1 MIHDM
6 TPATTPKEKIA
17 AALRAAL
24 EKMPFDTALRE
35 KALAHPIRVEYPEKK
50 FGDYASPVAMELARI
65 LKKNPLEIAE
75 GIKAAFP
82 TKTDFE
88 KIEVLRPGFLN
99 FALSDTARERAVRDI
114 HSAASYG
121 SGNKKL
127 SGKILLEFVSAN
139 PTGPLHVGHGRWAA
153 IGDTLARVLRHAGF
167 EVETEFYVNDAG
179 VQVGKLRESVKAVK
193 EGRSVPEDGYR
204 GAYIEDLKQVS
215 EDPVEYFLRTQKETL
230 LKIQSSF
237 DRYFRETSLHESGRV
252 AETVEDLK
260 KRGAT
265 YESEGALWFKTT
277 AYGDDKDR
285 VLVKSDKALTYFAV
299 DIAYHGDKVRRGYS
313 RLINIF
319 GADHHGYTGR
329 LGAAIAVLSEG
340 KTKLDIVIGQL
351 VSLFRGGEP
360 VRMSK
365 RTGDVVT
372 LDEVIEE
379 IGPDATRFFLAMGRA
394 ATALEFDLEVAKKK
408 EADNPVYYVQ
418 YAHARISSVFKKA
431 AELGIQ
437 AVSEKDFSY
446 NCVRGELADELTGMM
461 LRFPDE
467 IAEMSRSLEIHH
479 LPHYLFGLASVF
491 HRFYGSAK
499 FVDEADPKKT
509 AQILYYLEAVR
520 KVFRTGLSL
529 LGVSA
534 PDKM

>member
-1 MIHDM
+1 M
-6 TPATTPKEKIA
+6 THAATAKEKLA
-17 AALRAAL
+17 LALRTAL
-24 EKMPFDTALRE
+24 EKIPLDTALRE

-75 GIKAAFP
+75 GIKAAF
-82 TKTDFE
+82 TADGRFE
-88 KIEVLRPGFLN
+88 KIDVIRPGFLN
-99 FALSDTARERAVRDI
+99 FTLSESARVEAVREI
-114 HSAASYG
+114 HSAVSYG
-121 SGNKKL
+121 AGEKKSG
-127 SGKILLEFVSAN
+127 GKTLLEFVSAN

-167 EVETEFYVNDAG
+167 DIETEFYVNDAG

-193 EGRSVPEDGYR
+193 EGRPVPEDGYR
-204 GAYIEDLKQVS
+204 GAYIEDLKNVS

-230 LKIQSSF
+230 GKIQCSF
-237 DRYFRETSLHESGRV
+237 DRYFRETTLHESGRV
-252 AETVEDLK
+252 AASVEGLK
-260 KRGAT
+260 KLGAT
-265 YESEGALWFKTT
+265 FESEGALWFKTT

-285 VLVKSDKALTYFAV
+285 VLVKSDKTLTYFAV
-299 DIAYHGDKVRRGYS
+299 DIAYHRDKVERKYE

-329 LGAAIAVLSEG
+329 LGAAIAVLSGG

-379 IGPDATRFFLAMGRA
+379 IGPDATRFFLANGRA
-394 ATALEFDLEVAKKK
+394 ATALEFDLEVAKKQ
-408 EADNPVYYVQ
+408 ESDNPVYYVQ

-431 AELGIQ
+431 GDLGIEP
-437 AVSEKDFSY
+437 ASEKDFSY
-446 NCVRGELADELTGMM
+446 DCVRGELADELTGMM

-467 IAEMSRSLEIHH
+467 IAEMSRSLEVHH
-479 LPHYLFGLASVF
+479 LPHYLSALASVF

-509 AQILYYLEAVR
+509 ARILFYLEAVR